1 MMILRM
7 LFLSNAMTGRPAMG
21 RELTG
26 EQGLGNRAA
35 KPVPKR
41 KGAAGK
47 PSTPFCFFGPEEAG
61 KKLTSWLLPS
71 RPWRRRQLP
80 AQRRQLRPPC
90 RWRWRR
96 RRQRRDRQSVV
107 VGEGVSV
114 SVDVGGR
121 STLTQKNKTEYII
134 RASTTR
140 NNQ

>member
-1 MMILRM
+1 MGLAVSPAASLVVAGQAWRLEAAAAIEAMMILRM
-7 LFLSNAMTGRPAMG
+7 LFLSNAMSGRPAMG

-71 RPWRRRQLP
+71 RPWRRGSF
-80 AQRRQLRPPC
+80 LRSAGSFG
-90 RWRWRR
+90 RL
-96 RRQRRDRQSVV
+96 
-107 VGEGVSV
+107 
-114 SVDVGGR
+114 VGGGGE
-121 STLTQKNKTEYII
+121 NG
-134 RASTTR
+134 
-140 NNQ
+140 

>member
-1 MMILRM
+1 MGLAVSPAASLVVAGQAWRLEAAAAIEAMMILRM

-80 AQRRQLRPPC
+80 AQRRQLRPP
-90 RWRWRR
+90 WRSEE
-96 RRQRRDRQSVV
+96 QTS
-107 VGEGVSV
+107 
-114 SVDVGGR
+114 
-121 STLTQKNKTEYII
+121 
-134 RASTTR
+134 
-140 NNQ
+140 